1 MRYSKRRAYSDDR
14 PMAEINVT
22 PLVDV
27 MLVLLIIF
35 MVTTPL
41 LTQGIEVD
49 LPAADTEPM
58 STPAEPVTLLIDA
71 NGRYFLD
78 IGTGR
83 DKSLD
88 DDEVVRRIRAVIRN
102 KPEQM
107 IVVKGDRRVPYG
119 RVAYGMGLLQEA
131 GATRIGFV
139 TEPGDRKEAALP

>member
-1 MRYSKRRAYSDDR
+1 MFQPRRRKLSSD
-14 PMAEINVT
+14 INVV
-22 PLVDV
+22 PYIDV

-58 STPAEPVTLLIDA
+58 STPAEPVTLTIDA
-71 NGRYFLD
+71 AGRYFLD
-78 IGTGR
+78 IGSGR
-83 DKSLD
+83 DKALE
-88 DDEVVRRIRAVIRN
+88 DDEVVRRVRAVVRN

-119 RVAYGMGLLQEA
+119 RVAAGMGLLQEA

-139 TEPGDRKEAALP
+139 TEPGDRSEAATP

>member
-1 MRYSKRRAYSDDR
+1 MLSRRRKLSSD
-14 PMAEINVT
+14 INVV
-22 PLVDV
+22 PYIDV

-88 DDEVVRRIRAVIRN
+88 DDEVVRRIRAVVRN

-139 TEPGDRKEAALP
+139 TEPGDRKEPASP